1 MYLAK
6 PIGASDKEDCYVAV
20 KVMNKQK
27 EGKYDSF
34 TTINQLREIKFI
46 KELHHP
52 NIVRQVEVLYNYS
65 IKESAIVFEHGYI
78 P

>member
-1 MYLAK
+1 M
-6 PIGASDKEDCYVAV
+6 AV

-27 EGKYDSF
+27 EGNHDSF

-65 IKESAIVFEHGYI
+65 IKESAIVFEYGKN
-78 P
+78 PGVFFSVSRL